1 MHKQVGRISS
11 FDHRLTVI
19 PPGRYLVKPRKFSE
33 KGSMFKHTPFAIW
46 AIEYQKYEMNFKVK
60 MEWDRWKMSPWLTQQ
75 HFLMTKGLFVI
86 ILSKD
91 QVAPVTGI
99 KHCNSITVPN

>member
-60 MEWDRWKMSPWLTQQ
+60 IEWDRWKNEPLADSAT
-75 HFLMTKGLFVI
+75 
-86 ILSKD
+86 LSDNKR
-91 QVAPVTGI
+91 AI
-99 KHCNSITVPN
+99 CHNSFKRTSGSSDRY